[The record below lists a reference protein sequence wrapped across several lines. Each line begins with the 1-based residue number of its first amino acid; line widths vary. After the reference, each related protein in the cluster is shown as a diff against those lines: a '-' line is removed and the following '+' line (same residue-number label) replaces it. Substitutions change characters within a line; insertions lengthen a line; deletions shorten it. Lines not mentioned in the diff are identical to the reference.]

1 MSHKI
6 FDNNLVATHKN
17 KVTLMLNKPAYIG
30 MCILQLNKVL
40 MYEFHHNYIKNK
52 YGNNSKLFLRDNDN
66 LMYELKMSMNTI
78 VVTRNVRL
86 Q

>member
-78 VVTRNVRL
+78 VVTRYVWL
-86 Q
+86 

>member
-40 MYEFHHNYIKNK
+40 MYEFHHDYIKNK

-78 VVTRNVRL
+78 VVTRYV
-86 Q
+86 

>member
-6 FDNNLVATHKN
+6 FDNLVTTHKN

-40 MYEFHHNYIKNK
+40 MYEFHHDYIKNK

-86 Q
+86 

>member
-6 FDNNLVATHKN
+6 FDNLVATHKN

-40 MYEFHHNYIKNK
+40 MYEFHHDYIKNK

>member
-40 MYEFHHNYIKNK
+40 MYEFHHDYIKNK

-86 Q
+86 

>member
-6 FDNNLVATHKN
+6 FDNLVATHKN

>member
-6 FDNNLVATHKN
+6 FDNLVATHKN

-40 MYEFHHNYIKNK
+40 MYEFHHDYIKNK

-86 Q
+86 

>member
-52 YGNNSKLFLRDNDN
+52 YGNNWKLFLRDNDN

-86 Q
+86 

>member
-6 FDNNLVATHKN
+6 FDNLVATHKN

-86 Q
+86 

>member
-6 FDNNLVATHKN
+6 FDNLVATHKN

-40 MYEFHHNYIKNK
+40 MYEFHHDYIKNK

-78 VVTRNVRL
+78 VVTRYVWL
-86 Q
+86 

>member
-17 KVTLMLNKPAYIG
+17 KVILMLKKPAYIG
-30 MCILQLNKVL
+30 MCSLQLNKLL
-40 MYEFHHNYIKNK
+40 MFEFHHDYIKNK

-78 VVTRNVRL
+78 VVTRYVWL
-86 Q
+86 

>member
-30 MCILQLNKVL
+30 MCILQLNKLL

-86 Q
+86 

>member
-6 FDNNLVATHKN
+6 FDNLVATHKN

-40 MYEFHHNYIKNK
+40 MYEFHHDYIKNK

-78 VVTRNVRL
+78 VVTRYV
-86 Q
+86 

>member
-17 KVTLMLNKPAYIG
+17 KVTLMLNKPAYTG

-40 MYEFHHNYIKNK
+40 MYKFHHNYIKNK
-52 YGNNSKLFLRDNDN
+52 YGNNSKLFLRDHDN

-86 Q
+86 